1 MQGLD
6 RFVDHSLSTLF
17 PIIHNQSLIQPGWA
31 NLIETFAL
39 IVVIIFLLSS
49 SKKITPGKFFL
60 FILLILALVGGNLFL
75 LFQHNIWLHLS
86 LPITLLITGFAFI
99 AIRHYSVSRFS
110 DDQFKKDSA
119 EKNYTIGLAFQQQG
133 HLDWAFEKFKA
144 CPHNPQRMKALYQL
158 AQSYE
163 HEQHYKKAISVYQY
177 MTEHDSDYQDI
188 KNRIENA
195 RQQIK
200 ASFSTQEKTQ
210 DRTGKKQNLLP
221 DAILGHYK
229 VRKEI
234 GRGATGTV
242 YLGHDLRTGDKVAIK
257 TLPLANEFDESEV
270 EAVKHRFF
278 REAETA
284 GQLNHPNIVS
294 IYDAGEVDGLAY
306 IAMELLSGHD
316 LTRYTRKDSLLSPVM
331 VMGIVYKAAR
341 AIHYAHSRQVIH
353 RDIKPANIMFD
364 LEKKKIILTDF
375 GIARLIDASR
385 TRTGIILGTPAYMS
399 PEQLEGSKI
408 DGRSDLFAL
417 GVMLFQLLTGE
428 LPFKG
433 ESLAML
439 MYMISS
445 EPHREIF
452 KIRPELAQH
461 YPDLAAI
468 IDKALEK
475 EVGDRFQTG
484 YEMAEALKQC
494 AKK

>member
-1 MQGLD
+1 MQSLDGL
-6 RFVDHSLSTLF
+6 VISSLSTLLPFF
-17 PIIHNQSLIQPGWA
+17 PHQSLIYPDWA
-31 NLIETFAL
+31 VFIEIPAL
-39 IVVIIFLLSS
+39 IIVVLFLVLSS
-49 SKKITPGKFFL
+49 IKITSGKSL
-60 FILLILALVGGNLFL
+60 LLISLLIVLVGGDL
-75 LFQHNIWLHLS
+75 LLLYLHGIWLRLTIAIALLLS
-86 LPITLLITGFAFI
+86 GYAFI
-99 AIRHYSVSRFS
+99 TCFHYLKKRS
-110 DDQFKKDSA
+110 DEQFENGSP
-119 EKNYTIGLAFQQQG
+119 ENNYKVGLAFLQQG

-144 CPHNPQRMKALYQL
+144 CPNNSQQMQVLYKL

-163 HEQHYKKAISVYQY
+163 HKQQLKKAISVYQY
-177 MTEHDSDYQDI
+177 MGNFDCDYRDI
-188 KNRIENA
+188 KNRKENVA
-195 RQQIK
+195 QQIK
-200 ASFSTQEKTQ
+200 ASISSPETTPVP
-210 DRTGKKQNLLP
+210 GKKNHGLLP
-221 DAILGHYK
+221 NSILGHYK
-229 VRKEI
+229 IEKEI
-234 GRGATGTV
+234 GKGANGTV
-242 YLGHDLRTGDKVAIK
+242 YLGQDLKTSDKVAIK
-257 TLPLANEFDESEV
+257 TLPLSDEFDESEIGY
-270 EAVKHRFF
+270 VKQRFF

-294 IYDAGEVDGLAY
+294 IYDAGEVDGLAF

-316 LTRYTRKDSLLSPVM
+316 LTRYTRRDNLLSPVM

-341 AIHYAHSRQVIH
+341 AIHYAHSRQIIH

-445 EPHREIF
+445 EPHRDIF
-452 KIRPELAQH
+452 KIRPEFAQS

-475 EVGDRFQTG
+475 EAIDRFQTG
-484 YEMAEALKQC
+484 YELAEALKQC